1 MTRRAFAL
9 PLALLALIALPA
21 AASAKTAI
29 TMSGSTSVYP
39 LAVKL
44 AKGYLSAKPGAA
56 QFRVLQGG
64 SDIGVNDVAR
74 GRVTFGMSSR
84 DPQSSDPGGLVFNKI
99 GRDGVCIVTNPA
111 NPLGNISQA
120 TVQAVFAGRIRNW
133 KDVPGAKISGPI
145 DLITRTPAS
154 GTADAFQNIFMGQNL
169 RVAGNASQK
178 ASNGLVEQAVR
189 SNRSAIAYIDFKF
202 TGGTAIAPYQGVP
215 CNLRNAKSGQYQG
228 VRNFWLVTRGRPS
241 GAAAQFLRWVQG
253 SSGQRI
259 VANGWVS
266 LR

>member
-9 PLALLALIALPA
+9 PLALLALLAVPA

-44 AKGYLSAKPGAA
+44 AKGYLNAKPGAA

-84 DPQSSDPGGLVFNKI
+84 DPQSSDPGGLVFNKVA
-99 GRDGVCIVTNPA
+99 RDGVCIVTNPA
-111 NPLGNISQA
+111 NRLGNISQA
-120 TVQAVFAGRIRNW
+120 TVQAIFAGRIRNW

-202 TGGTAIAPYQGVP
+202 TGGTAVAPYQGVP

-228 VRNFWLVTRGRPS
+228 VRNFWLVTRGRAS
-241 GAAAQFLRWVQG
+241 GAAAQFLRWVQS

>member
-1 MTRRAFAL
+1 MTRRTLAL
-9 PLALLALIALPA
+9 PIALLALLALPA
-21 AASAKTAI
+21 AASAKAAI

-44 AKGYLSAKPGAA
+44 AKSYLKAKPGAA

-64 SDIGVNDVAR
+64 SDIGVNDVSR

-84 DPQSSDPGGLVFNKI
+84 DPQSSDPGGLTFNKI
-99 GRDGVCIVTNPA
+99 ARDGVCIVTNPA
-111 NPLGNISQA
+111 NPLANVSQA
-120 TVQAVFAGRIRNW
+120 TVQAVFSGRIRNW

-145 DLITRTPAS
+145 DLVTRTPAS
-154 GTADAFQNIFMGQNL
+154 GTADAFQNIFMGLNL

-228 VRNFWLVTRGRPS
+228 VRNFWLVTRGKAAGP
-241 GAAAQFLRWVQG
+241 AAQFLHWAQG
-253 SSGQRI
+253 SAGQRV
-259 VANGWVS
+259 VASGWVS